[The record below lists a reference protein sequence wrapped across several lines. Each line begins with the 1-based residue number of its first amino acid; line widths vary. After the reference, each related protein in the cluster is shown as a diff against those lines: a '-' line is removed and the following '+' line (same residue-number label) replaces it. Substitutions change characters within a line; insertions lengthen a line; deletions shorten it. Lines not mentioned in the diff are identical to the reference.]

1 MTGRRAATRIV
12 ARVSGRVQG
21 VGFRFF
27 VRDRAADLGLT
38 GSVQNLSNG
47 SVRVDAEGTKE
58 ALTSLLEDLRQGPPA
73 ARVERVDVE
82 WLPPQGSAE
91 FLIEAG

>member
-1 MTGRRAATRIV
+1 MTSRATSRVV

-27 VRDRAADLGLT
+27 VQSRAVALQLA
-38 GSVQNLSNG
+38 GSVRNNSDG
-47 SVRVDAEGTKE
+47 SVRVDAEGPKDD
-58 ALTSLLEDLRQGPPA
+58 LLRLLEDLREGPPA

-82 WLPPQGSAE
+82 WLPPRGLEE

>member
-1 MTGRRAATRIV
+1 MTARATSRVV

-27 VRDRAADLGLT
+27 VRSRAVALRLA
-38 GSVQNLSNG
+38 GSVQNQPDG
-47 SVRVDAEGTKE
+47 SVRVDAEGPKND
-58 ALTSLLEDLRQGPPA
+58 LLVLLDNLREGPPA

-82 WLPPQGSAE
+82 WLPPRGFEE